1 MIPPVTVPLFE
12 ASDDANATDEDVE
25 AIGKKAVVESPG
37 EDPMK
42 PADVP
47 ISEEEPRAEVVAV

>member
-1 MIPPVTVPLFE
+1 VTVPLFE